1 MGHKTVLIV
10 DDDLMTL
17 QLTSQVIKRF
27 GWEALTASAGE
38 EALALLKERGEEV
51 DLVLLDLAMPR
62 MNGYDVAAKI
72 RGNAALQRIPIVAL
86 TARAEYEAQVKARQ
100 SGIDD
105 IVYKPFEVKTLH
117 RALDKYLT

>member
-1 MGHKTVLIV
+1 
-10 DDDLMTL
+10 MTL
-17 QLTSQVIKRF
+17 QLTSQVIERF

-38 EALALLKERGEEV
+38 EALAILKERGEEV

-62 MNGYDVAAKI
+62 MNGYAVAAEI
-72 RGNAALQRIPIVAL
+72 RGDAALQRIPIVAL

-105 IVYKPFEVKTLH
+105 IVYKPSEVKKLH